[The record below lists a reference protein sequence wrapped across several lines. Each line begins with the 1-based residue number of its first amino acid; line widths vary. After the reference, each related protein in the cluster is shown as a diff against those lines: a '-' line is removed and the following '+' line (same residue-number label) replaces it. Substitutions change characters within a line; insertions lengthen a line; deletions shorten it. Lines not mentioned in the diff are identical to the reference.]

1 MEQWL
6 DVQTLIW
13 LFPVIFVLHDLEEII
28 MVEKWMD
35 KNSDVIYAK
44 LPRKIADRVIKQFSM
59 STAQFS
65 VAVFVIFL
73 FVSSSTYMASQYIN
87 GGPLGNIYLFTI
99 MILIIF
105 LHIFTHIAQSI
116 ILKSITPGVITSIF
130 IVLPYSII
138 LFHSLFE
145 NKIITWNMMFFST
158 PFIILIFP
166 VLLFAHWLG
175 KKII

>member
-1 MEQWL
+1 
-6 DVQTLIW
+6 
-13 LFPVIFVLHDLEEII
+13 
-28 MVEKWMD
+28 MVEKWM
-35 KNSDVIYAK
+35 NTNADVIYAK
-44 LPRKIADRVIKQFSM
+44 LPRKMADRVIEQFSM

-87 GGPLGNIYLFTI
+87 CGPFGNIYLFTV

-105 LHIFTHIAQSI
+105 LHTFTHVGQSI
-116 ILKSITPGVITSIF
+116 ILKSITPGVITSVF

-145 NKIITWNMMFFST
+145 NKIITWNIIYFSI
-158 PFIILIFP
+158 PFIIFIFP
-166 VLLFAHWLG
+166 VLFFAHWIG
-175 KKII
+175 KKVI